1 MGDEHPDLKKR
12 LRILAGVCAGIFIA
26 GRILNGHAFPGQGFN
41 PFQWDSLLMGALGA
55 IASRICFGFLGQRK
69 VITTLGIGET
79 AAKKLK

>member
-41 PFQWDSLLMGALGA
+41 PFQWDSLLMGLSG
-55 IASRICFGFLGQRK
+55 RLRRGFVSGFWDSVR
-69 VITTLGIGET
+69 
-79 AAKKLK
+79 